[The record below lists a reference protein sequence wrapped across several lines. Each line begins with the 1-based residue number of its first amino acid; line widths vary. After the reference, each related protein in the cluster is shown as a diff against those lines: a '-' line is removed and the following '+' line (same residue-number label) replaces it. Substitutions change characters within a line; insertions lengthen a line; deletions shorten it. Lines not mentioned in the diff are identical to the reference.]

1 MSGDGDARSASEVRV
16 MYPAAIAIV
25 VVVVIVLAFAFR
37 RRDTGYKV
45 DEFARA
51 RSLTTEWARR
61 AEQQNQPRVD
71 VPAADTDRTE

>member
-1 MSGDGDARSASEVRV
+1 
-16 MYPAAIAIV
+16 MYAAVAVGALVLIAA
-25 VVVVIVLAFAFR
+25 VLLFR

-61 AEQQNQPRVD
+61 SGGLGTSRNEQDAPASPREHD
-71 VPAADTDRTE
+71 GT

>member
-1 MSGDGDARSASEVRV
+1 MS
-16 MYPAAIAIV
+16 YAAVAVGALVLIAAV
-25 VVVVIVLAFAFR
+25 VLFL

-61 AEQQNQPRVD
+61 SGGLGTSSRNDTD
-71 VPAADTDRTE
+71 VPASPRDNEAP

>member
-1 MSGDGDARSASEVRV
+1 MD
-16 MYPAAIAIV
+16 YAAV
-25 VVVVIVLAFAFR
+25 VVGAVVLIAAVVLFM

-61 AEQQNQPRVD
+61 SGGLATPWRNDNE
-71 VPAADTDRTE
+71 VPASPRDNEGP

>member
-1 MSGDGDARSASEVRV
+1 
-16 MYPAAIAIV
+16 MYAAIAIGV
-25 VVVVIVLAFAFR
+25 VVLLGAAFLFR

-61 AEQQNQPRVD
+61 SATEPTAD
-71 VPAADTDRTE
+71 APADASSDAPGNRADRSPE

>member
-1 MSGDGDARSASEVRV
+1 
-16 MYPAAIAIV
+16 MYQAVAVGVLVLIAAM
-25 VVVVIVLAFAFR
+25 LLFR

-61 AEQQNQPRVD
+61 SGSLSDTKPQPSE
-71 VPAADTDRTE
+71 AAAGRDRDPRDDRQA

>member
-1 MSGDGDARSASEVRV
+1 
-16 MYPAAIAIV
+16 MYAAIAIGV
-25 VVVVIVLAFAFR
+25 VVLVGAALLFR

-61 AEQQNQPRVD
+61 SSAEPV
-71 VPAADTDRTE
+71 VEPPADAGKKRSGEDRRDSPDA

>member
-1 MSGDGDARSASEVRV
+1 MQSAVAV
-16 MYPAAIAIV
+16 GIAV
-25 VVVVIVLAFAFR
+25 VVVLVLAFAFR

-61 AEQQNQPRVD
+61 SSTEPPGTVTLPDASPQEEAPRAD
-71 VPAADTDRTE
+71 QGRDRPAG

>member
-1 MSGDGDARSASEVRV
+1 MWAPIAIG
-16 MYPAAIAIV
+16 AAI
-25 VVVVIVLAFAFR
+25 VIALAFFFR

-61 AEQQNQPRVD
+61 AEQQ
-71 VPAADTDRTE
+71 PAAEAPRNDSSLAEGERSAD

>member
-1 MSGDGDARSASEVRV
+1 
-16 MYPAAIAIV
+16 MYQAVAVGALVLIAA
-25 VVVVIVLAFAFR
+25 VLLFR

-61 AEQQNQPRVD
+61 SGSLSDNPPKPSESATGRD
-71 VPAADTDRTE
+71 RDTRDDRQA